1 MAITTK
7 SFTDLVRGQ
16 VTAIQGSA
24 KSLVD
29 LTIGSILRSI
39 IEANASVTLWLQGLI
54 IALLAT
60 TRASTSTSTD
70 LDTWMADYGLTRLVA
85 IAASGQ
91 VTFARF
97 TNTSQALV
105 PIGAS
110 VQTQDGSQKY
120 TVVVDTTNTAY
131 SATLGGY
138 VIAVGVSSINIP
150 VVASLAG
157 IAGNA
162 QALQINTLTTAISG
176 VDTVSN
182 AITFING
189 ANSETDAALRLRFI
203 AYLASLSKATKNAV
217 GYAITSLQQGLNYTL
232 TENFTYGGVA
242 QMGYFYVVVD
252 DGTGTPSST
261 ILTNVANSI
270 EAVRPVTSTFG
281 VFSPVIVTAN
291 TVMVI
296 TTDIGYDNLTL
307 VGLVG
312 TAISKYINSLPLGA
326 SLTYSRLSQIAYEA
340 SVGVI
345 NVSSITLNSGTADIT
360 ATPKQVIKSGTVT
373 VS

>member
-29 LTIGSILRSI
+29 LTIGSILRSL

-54 IALLAT
+54 LALLAT
-60 TRASTSTSTD
+60 TRASTSTSSD
-70 LDTWMADYGLTRLVA
+70 LDSWVADYGLTRLVA
-85 IAASGQ
+85 VAASGQ
-91 VTFARF
+91 VTFSRF
-97 TNTSQALV
+97 TNTSQAIV
-105 PIGAS
+105 PVGTG
-110 VQTQDGSQKY
+110 VQTADSSSKY
-120 TVVVDTTNTAY
+120 AVTLDTTNTAY
-131 SATLGGY
+131 SASLGGY
-138 VIAVGVSSINIP
+138 VLAVGVSIINIP
-150 VVASLAG
+150 VLALVAG

-189 ANSETDAALRLRFI
+189 ADAEKDAALRLRFI
-203 AYLASLSKATKNAV
+203 AYLTSLSKATKNAV

-252 DGTGTPSST
+252 DGTGTPSGT
-261 ILTNVANSI
+261 LLTNVSNSI

-291 TVMVI
+291 PVMVI
-296 TTDIGYDNLTL
+296 TTDVGYDHLTL

-312 TAISKYINSLPLGA
+312 TAITKYINSLPLGA
-326 SLTYSRLSQIAYEA
+326 SLTYSRLAQIAYEA

-345 NVSSITLNSGTADIT
+345 NVSSITLNGGTADLT
-360 ATPKQVIKSGTVT
+360 ATNKQIIKSGTVT